1 MDNFT
6 IRLENGIVANPEYRL
21 AEPVNICMKN
31 GQQIAICGPNGA
43 GKTLL
48 VNILLR
54 QYPLLDKRE
63 TEYGSGIHGGDIR
76 YITFRDS
83 YGSADSTYF
92 YQQRWNMTEMGE
104 SPVAGDAFPFVASH
118 SVKRHKF
125 ILSANTT
132 WMLRN
137 QFFR

>member
-1 MDNFT
+1 MPLSAVT
-6 IRLENGIVANPEYRL
+6 LANMSKQPTEKFITSVRL
-21 AEPVNICMKN
+21 AGPVNICIEN
-31 GQQIAICGPNGA
+31 GQQVAVCGPNGA

-63 TEYGSGIHGGDIR
+63 TEYGQGIRGGDIR
-76 YITFRDS
+76 HITFRDS

-104 SPVAGDAFPFVASH
+104 SPVVGDSFPYVSD
-118 SVKRHKF
+118 SEWKE
-125 ILSANTT
+125 
-132 WMLRN
+132 RN
-137 QFFR
+137 VVCR